1 LDGEEKRDREERGI
15 KYALDHSVMN
25 GRVETKACGVMVKVE
40 EQEAAI

>member
-1 LDGEEKRDREERGI
+1 MDGHGRSERREA
-15 KYALDHSVMN
+15 YAISVMN